1 MKKIKRAAAAALAA
15 VVLAA
20 CSGCGDQSWSYRSG
34 DISLTAGT
42 YIYNLLT
49 SYYEAEDKVESAD
62 EVKKILEEEVEDSD
76 GNKKTVEKY
85 ALDGAD
91 NMTMRMIAVE
101 KLFKEYGLELAQGD
115 YQSVMTYADQMWGSI
130 KDRFT
135 GYGISQES
143 FNYCYAE
150 YGVKHG
156 QVFEY
161 LYGKDGEKYVAD
173 DEMIKYFN
181 DNYVGYAYFALSMAE
196 TDDDGT
202 SVAKSEGE
210 FIKADSFFAQYAD
223 RINKGQKTYKE
234 TVLQYTKDYEL
245 TTDPTSSGAVKLDD
259 NRLTPEVSEALAKLD
274 EGKATVVKTG
284 EDAATMYYL
293 VYRPTNESIIDFR
306 ETAEE
311 DDDVETN
318 DSAEASDVSE
328 TVETSDTAEYE
339 TYIYDL
345 KSGFTHYSL
354 LNEMKK
360 DDFEDYLLE
369 YAKGLSVE
377 KNSVI
382 TDKFQPKLF
391 TDKK

>member
-1 MKKIKRAAAAALAA
+1 MKNIKRAAAAALAVLMLA
-15 VVLAA
+15 VG
-20 CSGCGDQSWSYRSG
+20 SGCGDQSWSYRSG

-49 SYYEAEDKVESAD
+49 SYYEAEDKVESPD
-62 EVKKILEEEVEDSD
+62 EVKKILEAEVEDSD
-76 GNKKTVEKY
+76 GNKKTVEQY
-85 ALDGAD
+85 SLDGAD
-91 NMTMRMIAVE
+91 NMTLRMIAVE
-101 KLFKEYGLELAQGD
+101 KLFKDYGLELAQSD

-135 GYGISQES
+135 GFGISQES

-161 LYGKDGEKYVAD
+161 LYGKDGEKYITD

-181 DNYVGYAYFALSMAE
+181 DNYVGYAYFAVSMAE
-196 TDDDGT
+196 TDEEGN
-202 SVAKSEGE
+202 SVAKSEEE
-210 FIKADSFFAQYAD
+210 FAKAESSFAKYAD
-223 RINKGQKTYKE
+223 MINKSGNSYKE

-274 EGKATVVKTG
+274 EGKAAFIKTG
-284 EDAATMYYL
+284 EDATAMYYL

-306 ETAEE
+306 ESAEE
-311 DDDVETN
+311 NSDDYGSETN
-318 DSAEASDVSE
+318 MLVMTEDNAA
-328 TVETSDTAEYE
+328 TADTPVTE

-345 KSGFTHYSL
+345 KSGYTHYSL

-360 DDFEDYLLE
+360 DEFEDYLLE
-369 YAKGLSVE
+369 YGRNLGVE
-377 KNSVI
+377 KNDTVI
-382 TDKFQPKLF
+382 NKFKPKMF
-391 TDKK
+391 KD